1 MIVIE
6 RVESV
11 VPLARALVAGG
22 IRVLEVTLRTPV
34 ALDAVRAIR
43 AAVPEALVG
52 VGTVT
57 TTAELDAAI
66 AAGAASRPGLA
77 CRPAWPSEPGSTQ
90 GHVGHRAVPYGR
102 TRWTPCCAAM
112 AAARISSPTT
122 PVGTAIAR
130 SARAARPS
138 AGSMQEDAASRSE
151 QARTCA
157 MPAIVCGPATTGDGG
172 SESGLPPLGVGIRR
186 RTTNEPH
193 LHVVK
198 RIELSWLNEQRSVS
212 SAKACQC
219 FAKVDALSPN

>member
-1 MIVIE
+1 MPCARSAPPCPRRWSVSARSRRQPSSMRRSP
-6 RVESV
+6 RV
-11 VPLARALVAGG
+11 PPHGPAWRAAQHGHLSLGQLNS
-22 IRVLEVTLRTPV
+22 RSCRPSSS
-34 ALDAVRAIR
+34 AVRPHS
-43 AAVPEALVG
+43 VD
-52 VGTVT
+52 T
-57 TTAELDAAI
+57 
-66 AAGAASRPGLA
+66 
-77 CRPAWPSEPGSTQ
+77 
-90 GHVGHRAVPYGR
+90 
-102 TRWTPCCAAM
+102 CCAAM

-138 AGSMQEDAASRSE
+138 AGSLQEDAASRSE

-157 MPAIVCGPATTGDGG
+157 MPAIVCGPATPGDGG

-198 RIELSWLNEQRSVS
+198 RIELSRLNEQRSVS